1 MPIASVTLA
10 PHPASSLARMAGS
23 PPPGSPATM
32 TRFTLE
38 ALRST
43 PRALSPLDE
52 MKRIGRRHRD
62 DGRLQE
68 LDRRHQPLGVS
79 GADRDVAEP
88 EPVECAKRRAGDE
101 RAGVIG
107 RDDALA
113 ALEARGRIGARRGP
127 HPDFEIGGGQRNI
140 ARRSGRAAGRIDP
153 DDLFGRGGQMGADRL
168 VGRARAPELVLFGQ
182 RQRRRSLRDRRRRRE
197 SRIRPARAS
206 CDRSA
211 TARTDIRSA

>member
-10 PHPASSLARMAGS
+10 PQPASSLARIAGS

-38 ALRST
+38 RARST
-43 PRALSPLDE
+43 PRACRPLGE
-52 MKRIGRRHRD
+52 MQRVGRRHRD

-88 EPVECAKRRAGDE
+88 EPVEGAERRAGDE

-113 ALEARGRIGARRGP
+113 ALEARGRVGARRGA
-127 HPDFEIGGGQRNI
+127 HPDFEIGGGQRDV
-140 ARRSGRAAGRIDP
+140 ARRSGGAAGRIDAH
-153 DDLFGRGGQMGADRL
+153 DLFGRGGQMRADRL
-168 VGRARAPELVLFGQ
+168 VGRARAPAARPF
-182 RQRRRSLRDRRRRRE
+182 RSAAAPAIA
-197 SRIRPARAS
+197 SRPPTAPCVAKPARS
-206 CDRSA
+206 SFSR
-211 TARTDIRSA
+211 